1 MKNINDVCVV
11 IQARLTSERVP
22 NKMAKPFG
30 DTSLFEIGCKKLL
43 ESVIKLKLYL
53 PEEQREH

>member
-30 DTSLFEIGCKKLL
+30 QFFIVLQHNSQVAY
-43 ESVIKLKLYL
+43 S
-53 PEEQREH
+53 